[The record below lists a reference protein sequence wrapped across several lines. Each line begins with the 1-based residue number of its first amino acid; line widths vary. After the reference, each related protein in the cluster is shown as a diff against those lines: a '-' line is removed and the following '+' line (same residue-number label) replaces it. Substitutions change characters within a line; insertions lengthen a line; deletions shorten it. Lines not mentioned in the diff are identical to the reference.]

1 MKISENVSS
10 ILNISGVITKDEAE
24 LCKYG
29 LDSFIATFI
38 EIATILILSIALNN
52 FVETVLLF
60 LTFIPLRVYA
70 GGYHADTR
78 LTCFIVS
85 LVVYCVFTVLLKVI
99 PIKLHYLFILI
110 DIVTNLLLVILFAP
124 IVHKNKTFY
133 RLLKLFHQSFLLSLY
148 QKWID
153 GFIYLQ

>member
-1 MKISENVSS
+1 M
-10 ILNISGVITKDEAE
+10 
-24 LCKYG
+24 
-29 LDSFIATFI
+29 
-38 EIATILILSIALNN
+38 
-52 FVETVLLF
+52 LF

-124 IVHKNKTFY
+124 IVHKNKSVNNIERKHY
-133 RLLKLFHQSFLLSLY
+133 RKFSVNITLLEIFIISMVLLMTNNSFFALSLASG
-148 QKWID
+148 QMAVAFSMIMAFLKEK
-153 GFIYLQ
+153 FTANK